1 MVAILF
7 RGEGKWGV
15 QRTLHQFSHHLVCSI
30 SAAEA
35 AHMHFDAVCLTRRA
49 TLFALL
55 SEQSLFEFGSPHGLV
70 WRVFVQVPPFL
81 PLCVAAPP
89 RAAQPAFFSL
99 LLYLPPPTPPVPSL
113 SPP

>member
-70 WRVFVQVPPFL
+70 WRLICLV
-81 PLCVAAPP
+81 C
-89 RAAQPAFFSL
+89 
-99 LLYLPPPTPPVPSL
+99 PSL
-113 SPP
+113 PMWADFRPRGGLRVVCFPVVNHRVSSVACAVF

>member
-70 WRVFVQVPPFL
+70 WRFIVLCFL
-81 PLCVAAPP
+81 YTPLRWDVAP
-89 RAAQPAFFSL
+89 RRGSRFLSFPVD
-99 LLYLPPPTPPVPSL
+99 YPPPAPGRWCV
-113 SPP
+113 